1 MSKSHDRFI
10 IRSFYTSIFTSA
22 KQQSKATMTLP
33 MHIRRARARTRR
45 RHLHNTHTWRALQCW
60 LAAGRT
66 QYQRIHDLVTDH
78 GVCWVWR
85 QKKWMRA
92 ENDSIEWANVIITIT
107 WIFFFKI
114 LSITLLMCSATLL
127 IVTLLCPSACGC
139 VWHRNV
145 RFNLIHYRQYD
156 LCHTLFLPFLS
167 FLNPIVPQQ
176 THLVHVWATSRQQ
189 QQQKRHINN
198 NHQSQ
203 FDEQL
208 TARCQQHH

>member
-1 MSKSHDRFI
+1 MRWNCNIMRCKHRKIGEHELQAASSNQQQNAVVEMSKSHDRFI

-45 RHLHNTHTWRALQCW
+45 RHLHNTHTLRALQCW

-107 WIFFFKI
+107 WIFNSKFF
-114 LSITLLMCSATLL
+114 L
-127 IVTLLCPSACGC
+127 
-139 VWHRNV
+139 
-145 RFNLIHYRQYD
+145 
-156 LCHTLFLPFLS
+156 
-167 FLNPIVPQQ
+167 
-176 THLVHVWATSRQQ
+176 
-189 QQQKRHINN
+189 
-198 NHQSQ
+198 
-203 FDEQL
+203 
-208 TARCQQHH
+208 